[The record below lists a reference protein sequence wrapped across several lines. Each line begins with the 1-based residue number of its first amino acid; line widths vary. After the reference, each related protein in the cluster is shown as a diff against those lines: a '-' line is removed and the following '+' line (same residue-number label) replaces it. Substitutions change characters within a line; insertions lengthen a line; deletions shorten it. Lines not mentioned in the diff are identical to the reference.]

1 VSDNKQTYVEIL
13 KSTSLIGISSV
24 ASIFFSIVR
33 MKVLAVLL
41 GPGGV
46 GLFGLYSLIADFA
59 TSLAGM
65 GAQSSGVRQVA
76 AAVGTGDA
84 AQIGRTVRVL
94 NWASVALGVI
104 GAALLA
110 ALALPVSHLTFG
122 TTLEAP
128 GVALLGIAVF
138 LRLVAG
144 APTALIQGTRR
155 IRDLAALTVIGA
167 VLNTAVTIPLIYLY
181 GEAGIVPSL
190 IAMALTSLFAALWY
204 RRRIVMPVASL
215 SLAEARFETG
225 ELLKLG
231 FAFMASGLLTVGAA
245 YAIRIFILQA
255 NGVVAAGLYQA
266 AWAIGG
272 LYAGF
277 ILQAMG
283 TDFYPRLTGVANDH
297 ARCNRL
303 VNEQAQ
309 ISMLLAGPGLLATMT
324 LAPLVMAI
332 FYSVEFQPAVPLL
345 RWLCLGMLLRVVAWP
360 MGFIILA
367 KGAQKLFFWTEVAAA
382 AVQVGLAWFLL
393 PRVGLV
399 GAGMAFAG
407 LYVWH
412 GALVYFLVRRL
423 TGFRWSEANFKL
435 GVIFLTAAVVVFAAV
450 TVLPFWPASIAGAGA
465 TAIAGGYSLV
475 ELVKLLP
482 LSWFPAPLRPL
493 LQRLALGGVARP
505 VGPGD

>member
-13 KSTSLIGISSV
+13 KSTSLIGVSSV
-24 ASIFFSIVR
+24 ASIVFSIIR

-41 GPGGV
+41 GPGGI

-65 GAQSSGVRQVA
+65 GAQASGVRQVA
-76 AAVGTGDA
+76 AAVGSGDA
-84 AQIGRTVRVL
+84 AQIGRTVKVL
-94 NWASVALGVI
+94 NWTSIVLGVI

-167 VLNTAVTIPLIYLY
+167 LLNTVVTIPLIYY
-181 GEAGIVPSL
+181 FGAAGIVPSL
-190 IAMALTSLFAALWY
+190 IAMALTSLLAALWY
-204 RRRIVMPVASL
+204 RRRIVLPAARL
-215 SLAEARFETG
+215 SVIEARYETG

-231 FAFMASGLLTVGAA
+231 FAFMVSGLLTVGAA
-245 YAIRIFILQA
+245 YVIRIFILQA
-255 NGVVAAGLYQA
+255 DGVEAAGLYQA

-283 TDFYPRLTGVANDH
+283 TDFYPRLTGAANDH

-309 ISMLLAGPGLLATMT
+309 ISVLLAGPGLLATMT
-324 LAPLVMAI
+324 LAPLVMAV

-345 RWLCLGMLLRVVAWP
+345 RWLCFCMLLRVVAWP

-367 KGAQKLFFWTEVAAA
+367 KGAQRMFFWTEIAAA
-382 AVQVGLAWFLL
+382 MVQVGLAWFLL

-399 GAGMAFAG
+399 GAGIAFAG
-407 LYVWH
+407 LYAWH

-423 TGFRWSEANFKL
+423 TGFRWSAANLKL
-435 GVIFLTAAVVVFAAV
+435 GGIFLSAAIVVFAAV
-450 TVLPFWPASIAGAGA
+450 TVLPFWPATIAGVGA
-465 TAIAGGYSLV
+465 TVIAGGYSLV

-482 LSWFPAPLRPL
+482 LTWFPAPVRPL
-493 LQRLALGGVARP
+493 LQRLALGDIARP
-505 VGPGD
+505 VGPAD